1 MDEYKSLFSGFIS
14 GGIHTIVGYPFDTI
28 KTLKQS
34 NVQYKN
40 KNLFK
45 GLTYPLLLNS
55 CMNSIMFGSNNFLKK
70 YNNENLS
77 NLYSGIIS
85 SIISTP
91 FDKYKIMRQYN
102 LKYDN
107 NIKNILYSF
116 KNTHIVSMREIPAIF
131 IYFKTY
137 QECKNN
143 NIPIFLSGSLAG
155 FNSWLFTYPIDTIK
169 TRLQN
174 ETCKTIKQAYIKGN
188 LFNGLTICLIRS
200 FIVNGV
206 NFSVYEEIMKL

>member
-1 MDEYKSLFSGFIS
+1 
-14 GGIHTIVGYPFDTI
+14 
-28 KTLKQS
+28 
-34 NVQYKN
+34 
-40 KNLFK
+40 
-45 GLTYPLLLNS
+45 
-55 CMNSIMFGSNNFLKK
+55 
-70 YNNENLS
+70 
-77 NLYSGIIS
+77 
-85 SIISTP
+85 
-91 FDKYKIMRQYN
+91 
-102 LKYDN
+102 
-107 NIKNILYSF
+107 
-116 KNTHIVSMREIPAIF
+116 MREIPAIF